1 MMTIRFQNKDFV
13 FTGEDLEAGG
23 AITTLDDYENGRRS
37 YAYLCESG
45 KIKRFNQVIGSREDI
60 EIVGECEPN
69 VGIHS
74 FIGLLNSVNDSIDKV
89 KE

>member
-1 MMTIRFQNKDFV
+1 MTIRFQNKDFV
-13 FTGEDLEAGG
+13 FTGEVLEAGG

-45 KIKRFNQVIGSREDI
+45 KIKRFNQVIGSRDDI

-69 VGIHS
+69 VGTHS
-74 FIGLLNSVNDSIDKV
+74 FVGLLNSVNEIIDKV
-89 KE
+89 KK